1 MQLCIAHVST
11 PEVKKIHPFASVWYE
26 VGVLWANI
34 THIQS
39 HAISLGYFLET
50 DESDV
55 SNEVL

>member
-1 MQLCIAHVST
+1 MHCPCKYT
-11 PEVKKIHPFASVWYE
+11 WGKKDASVWYE

-34 THIQS
+34 THIKS
-39 HAISLGYFLET
+39 HATSLGYCLET

>member
-1 MQLCIAHVST
+1 MHCPCKYT
-11 PEVKKIHPFASVWYE
+11 WGKKDASVWYE